1 MIRNFKLI
9 IEYDGSRYHGWQR
22 QKQDRSIQG
31 EIEKALKTITTSSV
45 TLIGSG
51 RTDAGV
57 HARGQVAN
65 FKCDTRLEPEALMNA
80 LNSLLEEDI
89 VIQACEPAS
98 TSFHARYDAKS
109 KVYHYRILN
118 RPLPAAI
125 GRQYAWF
132 IRKPLNLEAMRA
144 AIVHLI
150 GHHDFKAFES
160 SGSARQQTTRHI
172 YSAELTEQES
182 GLLVFEIEA
191 DGFLRY
197 MVRSI
202 VGTLVDVGLGK
213 LTPPEFKRVLD
224 SKDRSRASATAPAR
238 GLMLMK
244 VNYLRGRGV
253 FPSNPFCSEHKAY
266 QIKK

>member
-1 MIRNFKLI
+1 MTRNLKLI

-22 QKQDRSIQG
+22 QKEDRSVQG
-31 EIEKALKTITTSSV
+31 EIEKALKTITAGSV

-65 FKCDTRLEPEALMNA
+65 FKCDTRLEPETLLNA

-89 VIQACEPAS
+89 VIQSCEPVG

-118 RPLPAAI
+118 RPVPAAI
-125 GRQYAWF
+125 GRQYSWF
-132 IRKPLNLEAMRA
+132 IRKPLNQEAMRDA
-144 AIVHLI
+144 VTHLL
-150 GHHDFKAFES
+150 GSHDFKTFEG
-160 SGSARQQTTRHI
+160 SGSARQQTIRHV
-172 YSAELTEQES
+172 YSAELTERDS

-202 VGTLVDVGLGK
+202 VGTLVDVGLDK
-213 LTPPEFKRVLD
+213 IAPADFKTILD
-224 SKDRSRASATAPAR
+224 LRDRSQAGVTAPAR
-238 GLMLMK
+238 GLILVK
-244 VNYLRGRGV
+244 VNYDK
-253 FPSNPFCSEHKAY
+253 PPQK
-266 QIKK
+266 

>member
-1 MIRNFKLI
+1 MTTNFRLI

-22 QKQDRSIQG
+22 QKEDRSIQG
-31 EIEKALKTITTSSV
+31 EIEKALKTITASSV

-89 VIQACEPAS
+89 VIQACEPVSA
-98 TSFHARYDAKS
+98 SFHARYDAKS

-125 GRQYAWF
+125 GRQYSWF
-132 IRKPLNLEAMRA
+132 IRKMLNQEAMRA

-150 GHHDFKAFES
+150 GRHDFKTFEGT
-160 SGSARQQTTRHI
+160 GSARQQTIRHI
-172 YSAELTEQES
+172 YSAELTEQDS
-182 GLLVFEIEA
+182 GLLVFQIEA

-197 MVRSI
+197 MVRSV

-213 LTPPEFKRVLD
+213 ITPADFKNILD
-224 SKDRSRASATAPAR
+224 SRDRSQAGVTAPAR
-238 GLMLMK
+238 GLILVK
-244 VNYLRGRGV
+244 VNY
-253 FPSNPFCSEHKAY
+253 
-266 QIKK
+266 

>member
-1 MIRNFKLI
+1 MTRNLKLI

-22 QKQDRSIQG
+22 QKENRSIQG
-31 EIEKALKTITTSSV
+31 EIEKALKTITASRV

-65 FKCDTRLEPEALMNA
+65 FKCDTRLEPETLVNA

-89 VIQACEPAS
+89 VIQACKPVG
-98 TSFHARYDAKS
+98 TTFHARYDAKS

-125 GRQYAWF
+125 GRQYSWF
-132 IRKPLNLEAMRA
+132 IRKPLNQEAMRA
-144 AIVHLI
+144 AIAHLI
-150 GHHDFKAFES
+150 GRHDFKTFAG
-160 SGSARQQTTRHI
+160 SGSARQQMIRRI
-172 YSAELTEQES
+172 YSAGLTEQDD

-202 VGTLVDVGLGK
+202 VGTMVDVGLGK
-213 LTPPEFKRVLD
+213 ITPADFKNILD
-224 SKDRSRASATAPAR
+224 SRDRSQAGVTAPAR
-238 GLMLMK
+238 GLILIK
-244 VNYLRGRGV
+244 VNYDK
-253 FPSNPFCSEHKAY
+253 PS
-266 QIKK
+266 